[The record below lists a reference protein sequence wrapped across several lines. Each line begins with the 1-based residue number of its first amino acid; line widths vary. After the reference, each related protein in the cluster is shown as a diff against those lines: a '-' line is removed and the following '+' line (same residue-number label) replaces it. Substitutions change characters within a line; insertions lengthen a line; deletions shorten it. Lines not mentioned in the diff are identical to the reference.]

1 MKLKLKMLSFSMW
14 YLLLLILYL
23 TSFSVALTPQNAHKI
38 HQPQQQQ
45 YTFLSH
51 QIYADNDTAFS
62 PGTSVKREKN
72 SESNESSFLKRQVV
86 AGGGIPAT
94 TLPPSQYPTVTFA
107 GSLFTVGTSTSAT
120 WKEFTQTFA
129 TTALGTWAL
138 GPTPRIGT
146 IGLGTIK
153 GTVGVVKSAHKR
165 TLQTPSP
172 QV

>member
-1 MKLKLKMLSFSMW
+1 MKSVLKMLPFSIW
-14 YLLLLILYL
+14 CFLALIVYF
-23 TSFSVALTPQNAHKI
+23 TPFSVALTPQNAHKI
-38 HQPQQQQ
+38 YQPQQQQ
-45 YTFLSH
+45 YAFLSH
-51 QIYADNDTAFS
+51 QIYADNDTAFL
-62 PGTSVKREKN
+62 PDASVQREQNPVPNK
-72 SESNESSFLKRQVV
+72 SSFLKRQVV

-138 GPTPRIGT
+138 GPTPRVGT

-153 GTVGVVKSAHKR
+153 GTVGVVESVQKR

-172 QV
+172 RF